1 MDAAMEFKEILRFLN
16 DDNLSALK
24 DVFLLNL
31 SEDEVRR
38 FIRGKALDG
47 SLYNAYSARVL
58 VKDPLVFVQAEIESR
73 AVVML

>member
-1 MDAAMEFKEILRFLN
+1 MEFKEILRFLN

-38 FIRGKALDG
+38 FIRGQALDG